1 VVAGKHGA
9 QGAVGG
15 GNEAVH
21 AGEFKVC
28 TRSIGANQ

>member
-15 GNEAVH
+15 GKKTVH
-21 AGEFKVC
+21 AGEFK
-28 TRSIGANQ
+28 SSNEA